1 MLTPNNNFHALLFR
15 LTRSSSRY
23 LSISFGTR
31 VPNWSKRLETGV
43 GDKVSGHR
51 VRVKLAMMWTETRL
65 LDYAANESLQY
76 HFLSKA
82 ITSGPRVAIN
92 IYKHFFLAN
101 SPTLNEADAEINL
114 SFYCWRVRGRST
126 LRTSRR
132 QLCDTS
138 RFETLMSGLN
148 NKLLWINNDL
158 WGIRL
163 HVRPHSAML
172 WDKLVHK
179 CLHSPLSCAKMRFQ
193 LVIRALW
200 MFHHPS
206 KTKIL
211 QRMTESYRRL
221 ENVFKTSTF
230 VFCARDCRRFTT
242 ISWEFVTRHLE
253 LPLAVTGYSIEDWE
267 MQIRRNEKK
276 TGIS

>member
-92 IYKHFFLAN
+92 IYKHFF
-101 SPTLNEADAEINL
+101 SREL
-114 SFYCWRVRGRST
+114 SNFKRGR
-126 LRTSRR
+126 
-132 QLCDTS
+132 
-138 RFETLMSGLN
+138 
-148 NKLLWINNDL
+148 
-158 WGIRL
+158 
-163 HVRPHSAML
+163 
-172 WDKLVHK
+172 
-179 CLHSPLSCAKMRFQ
+179 
-193 LVIRALW
+193 
-200 MFHHPS
+200 
-206 KTKIL
+206 
-211 QRMTESYRRL
+211 
-221 ENVFKTSTF
+221 
-230 VFCARDCRRFTT
+230 
-242 ISWEFVTRHLE
+242 
-253 LPLAVTGYSIEDWE
+253 
-267 MQIRRNEKK
+267 RRNKSVFLLLKSTRSKYSQNIQKATLWYFTIRNLDVWVE
-276 TGIS
+276 